1 MCVCLITFQK
11 VVSKCSICLAYFDEC
26 TYCPSNCVSQAP
38 LQPPNC
44 AVLVFISQFTNTHT
58 HAYIQASSFTHTH
71 THTQSCAAAAQYTTK
86 QIFIVSVFI
95 CCFIIASLFMSPF
108 RLLGLRCAIYFAPL
122 FRVKFGNCVSA
133 ARNCKI
139 IFIYSFFLAI
149 FAAPPPLCERV
160 CVCV

>member
-1 MCVCLITFQK
+1 MSAHINHLIVSDK
-11 VVSKCSICLAYFDEC
+11 V
-26 TYCPSNCVSQAP
+26 P

-58 HAYIQASSFTHTH
+58 CIHSSIQRYAHTY
-71 THTQSCAAAAQYTTK
+71 TYAVLRCAAAAQYTTK

-108 RLLGLRCAIYFAPL
+108 RVLGLRCAIYFAPL
-122 FRVKFGNCVSA
+122 FCVKFGNCVSA

-149 FAAPPPLCERV
+149 FAAPPPLFECM